1 VFSIEEVNLED
12 IPELPGVYMFFSKD
26 KKTLYVGKAINLLNR
41 LKNYLQ
47 NKSHDQKTSIML
59 NEAKYLDFVIVR
71 NEYEALVLEMTLIKE
86 KAPKYNVQLRDNK
99 SYPYVKIDLNE
110 DFPVL
115 ELFRGKPKKK
125 KDVLYIG
132 PYPDGSSL
140 RNLLRYINIALPLRK
155 CSKNT
160 FRNAK
165 SFCIRY
171 QMNQCLAPCVGLT
184 NKNEYNKL
192 VMVAKDWLFGD
203 LNNVKKDLRKGIEE
217 SSLEEDFEKAARLRD
232 SLLFIESFSNMEMVD
247 PLGKLNA
254 DAVYINKFGDISLV
268 QVRNGLIS
276 ANIIKRMINVQEGDT
291 HDAMLLFL
299 YDFYSNIEPGKFVC
313 INILFDEVDLIEKF
327 FEDKWGKKHKIKIL
341 LEEDV
346 EEDNTS
352 PEVTPAS
359 RLGQYSSTKR
369 DVSKPNT
376 KYRELLRIARE
387 NLFVKNRINIFK
399 EGFKRLSE
407 IFDKNISLVFALDIA
422 HFQGEATV
430 AGLSAA
436 DEKGL
441 RKRYYR
447 RMRLTDD
454 SCDDYASMDEALK
467 AISKKKIEA
476 DMLLIDGGL
485 GQLEVA
491 LRNLKDSPITV
502 ISLAKEEEII
512 YLMDKRELR
521 LSKSDYALRAL
532 MYLRDEAHRF
542 ANEYRK
548 YLFAKTRKPWK
559 NENY

>member
-1 VFSIEEVNLED
+1 MFSIEEVNLED
-12 IPELPGVYMFFSKD
+12 IPELPGVYMFLSKD

-47 NKSHDQKTSIML
+47 NKSHDQKTSLML
-59 NEAKYLDFVIVR
+59 DEARYLDFIIVR

-86 KAPKYNVQLRDNK
+86 RTPKYNVQLRDNK
-99 SYPYVKIDLNE
+99 SYPYIKIDLNE

-160 FRNAK
+160 FRNTK

-184 NKNEYNKL
+184 NKDEYNKL
-192 VMVAKDWLFGD
+192 VMIAKDWLFGD
-203 LNNVKKDLRKGIEE
+203 LNNVKKDLRRGIEE

-232 SLLFIESFSNMEMVD
+232 SLLFIESFSNMKMVD

-268 QVRNGLIS
+268 QVRNGLIY
-276 ANIIKRMINVQEGDT
+276 ANIIKRMVNVQEGNV
-291 HDAMLLFL
+291 HDAMLFFL
-299 YDFYSNIEPGKFVC
+299 YDFYSNIAPGKFVC
-313 INILFDEVDLIEKF
+313 INILFDEVELIERF
-327 FEDKWGKKHKIKIL
+327 FEDKWGKKHKIKII
-341 LEEDV
+341 LEEDIG
-346 EEDNTS
+346 EDKES
-352 PEVTPAS
+352 SKKVT
-359 RLGQYSSTKR
+359 
-369 DVSKPNT
+369 SKPAI
-376 KYRELLRIARE
+376 KYRDILRIAKE
-387 NLFVKNRINIFK
+387 NLFVKNRINVFK

-407 IFDKNISLVFALDIA
+407 IFGKDISLVFALDIA

-476 DMLLIDGGL
+476 DVLLIDGGL

-491 LRNLKDSPITV
+491 LRNLKDSSTIV

-521 LSKSDYALRAL
+521 LPKSDYALRAL

-548 YLFAKTRKPWK
+548 YLFSKTRKPWK
-559 NENY
+559 TESY

>member
-1 VFSIEEVNLED
+1 MFSIEEVNLED

-47 NKSHDQKTSIML
+47 NKSHDQKTSLML
-59 NEAKYLDFVIVR
+59 DEARYLDFIIVR
-71 NEYEALVLEMTLIKE
+71 NEYEALILEMTLIKE
-86 KAPKYNVQLRDNK
+86 RTPKYNVQLRDNK
-99 SYPYVKIDLNE
+99 SYPYIKIDLNE

-184 NKNEYNKL
+184 SKDEYNKL
-192 VMVAKDWLFGD
+192 VMIAKDWLFGD
-203 LNNVKKDLRKGIEE
+203 LNNVKRDLRREIEE

-232 SLLFIESFSNMEMVD
+232 SLLFIESFSSMEMVD

-268 QVRNGLIS
+268 QVRNGLIC
-276 ANIIKRMINVQEGDT
+276 ANIIKRMINVQEGNV
-291 HDAMLLFL
+291 HDAMLFFL

-313 INILFDEVDLIEKF
+313 INILFDEVDLIERF
-327 FEDKWGKKHKIKIL
+327 FEDKWGKKHKIKIIL
-341 LEEDV
+341 DQDIEEDK
-346 EEDNTS
+346 ES
-352 PEVTPAS
+352 P
-359 RLGQYSSTKR
+359 KR
-369 DVSKPNT
+369 VVSKPNI
-376 KYRELLRIARE
+376 KYREILRIARE
-387 NLFVKNRINIFK
+387 NLFVKNRINVFK

-407 IFDKNISLVFALDIA
+407 IFGKDISLIFALDIA

-467 AISKKKIEA
+467 SISKKKIEA
-476 DMLLIDGGL
+476 DILLIDGGL
-485 GQLEVA
+485 GQLAVA
-491 LRNLKDSPITV
+491 LRNLKDSPTTV

-512 YLMDKRELR
+512 YLMDKSELR
-521 LSKSDYALRAL
+521 LPKSDYALRAL

-548 YLFAKTRKPWK
+548 CLFSKTRNPWK
-559 NENY
+559 TESY